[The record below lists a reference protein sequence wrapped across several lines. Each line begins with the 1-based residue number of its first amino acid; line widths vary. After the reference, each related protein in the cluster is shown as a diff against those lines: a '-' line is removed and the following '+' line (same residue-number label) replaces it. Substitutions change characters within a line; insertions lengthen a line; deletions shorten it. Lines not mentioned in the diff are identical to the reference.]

1 MGRMAVTYRRRED
14 NPGFKAGNIRDFC
27 ERWGADFD
35 FMLVLDAD
43 SLMAPA
49 SILRMVRTMQAA
61 PRSASCKP

>member
-1 MGRMAVTYRRRED
+1 MQLTYRRRAD

-43 SLMAPA
+43 SLMAPRPSCA
-49 SILRMVRTMQAA
+49 WCA
-61 PRSASCKP
+61 PCRQRRAWASCKP